1 MSELLFSFKEGI
13 KGFKRA
19 KLSSFVSIVAIF
31 ISLTALGIF
40 SILTFKLG
48 KILNEIE
55 NKVELEAFIDER
67 LKEDEINNLKNNIKK
82 IEGVEDA
89 IYISKNEAAK
99 RFQDAFGEN
108 IVELYGDN
116 PLPISFIIKIRKE
129 FLNKNSMD
137 NVISKLNNINGISE
151 TIFKREILLTLE
163 RYRNIFLIINL
174 AGGILI
180 GLASIL
186 IISNTIKLTIYAKS
200 KTIKIMK
207 LIGASDSF
215 IKRPF
220 LFEGLSQGFIGG
232 ILSSLFIYLLI
243 KFLEFSIQIPSSLNS
258 KFYGVIIISG
268 GILGFLGSFWSVKK
282 FLT

>member
-55 NKVELEAFIDER
+55 NKVELEAFIDEK

-89 IYISKNEAAK
+89 IYIPKNEAAK

-174 AGGILI
+174 VGGILI

-258 KFYGVIIISG
+258 KLYGVIIISG

>member
-55 NKVELEAFIDER
+55 NKVELEAFIDEK

>member
-55 NKVELEAFIDER
+55 NKVELEAFIDEK

-174 AGGILI
+174 VGGILI